1 MPRKKSVQPATAST
15 VLEFFRERELST
27 AEVVL
32 ELASAEVAKRR
43 PSAAPGTST
52 PSTSVR
58 TVRTR
63 TSKKPPA
70 APAEYGESLK
80 DA

>member
-1 MPRKKSVQPATAST
+1 MMPRKKSVQPATAST

-43 PSAAPGTST
+43 PAATAGTST
-52 PSTSVR
+52 PVR

-63 TSKKPPA
+63 TPKRPPA

>member
-1 MPRKKSVQPATAST
+1 MPRKKLIHPATAST
-15 VLEFFRERELST
+15 VLEFFQTRELGT
-27 AEVVL
+27 AEVIL

-43 PSAAPGTST
+43 PKAAPVVTST
-52 PSTSVR
+52 AKRAPR
-58 TVRTR
+58 R
-63 TSKKPPA
+63 PPA